1 MSSWDYELANQ
12 FKSRDNPKTKMGPM
26 IGKVVSTS
34 PPVVTIQDGKYTIQ
48 GEQLYIAYHLLE
60 RKSTYSSMNQSGS
73 ISVNCPHGGGSY
85 TSTSTGDIVLDEV
98 WKTGDLV
105 LVIPTESEQQFIVV
119 DVIRKLKGCNDHA
132 K

>member
-1 MSSWDYELANQ
+1 MSSWDYELAAQ

-26 IGKVVSTS
+26 IGKVISTS
-34 PPVVTIQDGKYTIQ
+34 PPVIVIQDGKYTIK

-60 RKSTYSSMNQSGS
+60 RKSTYSSMHQSGS
-73 ISVNCPHGGGSY
+73 ITVSCPHGGGSY
-85 TSTSTGDIVLDEV
+85 TSTSTGDIILDEV

-119 DVIRKLKGCNDHA
+119 DVIRQLKSCNSQA

>member
-1 MSSWDYELANQ
+1 MSSWDYELAAQ

-26 IGKVVSTS
+26 IGKVISTS
-34 PPVVTIQDGKYTIQ
+34 PPVVTIQDGKYTIK

-60 RKSTYSSMNQSGS
+60 RKSAYTNMSQSGNIS
-73 ISVNCPHGGGSY
+73 INCHPCQGSY
-85 TSTSTGDIVLDEV
+85 TSNCSGNIQLEEV
-98 WKTGDLV
+98 WKVGDLV

-119 DVIRKLKGCNDHA
+119 DVIRQLKGCNDQA

>member
-1 MSSWDYELANQ
+1 MSSWEYELASQ

-26 IGKVVSTS
+26 IGKVISTS
-34 PPVVTIQDGKYTIQ
+34 PPMITIQDGKYTIK

-60 RKSTYSSMNQSGS
+60 RKSTYSSMHQSGS
-73 ISVNCPHGGGSY
+73 ITVSCPHGGGSY
-85 TSTSTGDIVLDEV
+85 TSSSTGDIVLDEV

-119 DVIRKLKGCNDHA
+119 DVIRQLKGCNSQA